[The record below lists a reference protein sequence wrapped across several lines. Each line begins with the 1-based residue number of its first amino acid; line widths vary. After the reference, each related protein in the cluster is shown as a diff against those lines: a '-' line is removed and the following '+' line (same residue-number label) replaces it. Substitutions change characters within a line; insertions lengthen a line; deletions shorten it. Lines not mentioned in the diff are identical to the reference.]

1 MPNQTTI
8 VVRLGF
14 VYFVS
19 DKQNQINPEK
29 KPYLVFIHYM
39 NYLKASISRKQISRF
54 SFEPKDERKY
64 FCISDLAYKKRSNQK
79 SSLRESK

>member
-19 DKQNQINPEK
+19 DKQNQINQEQ
-29 KPYLVFIHYM
+29 KPYYVFSINT
-39 NYLKASISRKQISRF
+39 NYGWQNGIFGALEQSHGM
-54 SFEPKDERKY
+54 
-64 FCISDLAYKKRSNQK
+64 L
-79 SSLRESK
+79 

>member
-19 DKQNQINPEK
+19 DKQNQINQGQ
-29 KPYLVFIHYM
+29 KPYYLVFILGLAKRDLWGLGAESWYVV
-39 NYLKASISRKQISRF
+39 ASCPFAKMIPQWENHFGKRKVCYNA
-54 SFEPKDERKY
+54 E
-64 FCISDLAYKKRSNQK
+64 L
-79 SSLRESK
+79 

>member
-19 DKQNQINPEK
+19 DKQNQINQEQ
-29 KPYLVFIHYM
+29 KPYYI
-39 NYLKASISRKQISRF
+39 
-54 SFEPKDERKY
+54 
-64 FCISDLAYKKRSNQK
+64 
-79 SSLRESK
+79 